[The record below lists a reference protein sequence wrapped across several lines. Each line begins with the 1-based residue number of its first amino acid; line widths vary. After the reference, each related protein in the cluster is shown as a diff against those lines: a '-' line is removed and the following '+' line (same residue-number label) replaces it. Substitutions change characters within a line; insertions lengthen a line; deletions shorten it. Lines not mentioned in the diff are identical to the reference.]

1 MYIIKICVT
10 IVVTYLQTAF
20 GVVKLNCKKL
30 KGDFAERRINVMIKI
45 KLGIVDHDRVY
56 LDRISKYFNNNYKNQ
71 VEVYSFT
78 DESTVTEAVRQNKIN
93 VLMAAQDIEIRTDRL
108 ADFCMFAYFIDSKM
122 IDTYSDYHAICKF
135 QRADLIYKQ
144 ILGLY
149 SEKLADKV
157 KYKNSGAR
165 KSEISLLVS
174 GFDGA
179 GATTSAAAYA
189 RYLAA
194 KGRKTLFLNLKQ
206 FGNIENI
213 FEASGKGS
221 FTDAIFAIKSRKV
234 NMTLKLESI
243 VKQSDDGVYFYDRCR
258 DVLDYTEINLDELET
273 LLDEMSGSFGYH
285 NIVVVTDF
293 YFCDSLIY
301 LMEQA
306 KEVIIVCDNRKTS
319 QVQLERRTSAI
330 KSLDNR
336 KNLNVSD
343 KVRLIFNK
351 TINASIFRTDFPVIG
366 IQPELEM
373 YDDKEIV
380 KEMAFSG
387 IFDKM
392 NSVRKQGTIA

>member
-1 MYIIKICVT
+1 
-10 IVVTYLQTAF
+10 
-20 GVVKLNCKKL
+20 
-30 KGDFAERRINVMIKI
+30 MIKI
-45 KLGIVDHDRVY
+45 KLGIIDNDRIY
-56 LDRISKYFNNNYKNQ
+56 LNRISKYFSTNYKNQ
-71 VEVYSFT
+71 VEIYSFT
-78 DESTVTEAVRQNKIN
+78 DESTVAEAVRQNKIN
-93 VLMAAQDIEIRTDRL
+93 VLVASQDSEIRTDRL
-108 ADFCMFAYFIDSKM
+108 ADFCMFAYFVDSKM
-122 IDTYSDYHAICKF
+122 IDTYNDHHAICKF

-144 ILGLY
+144 LLGLY

-157 KYKNSGAR
+157 KYKNSGTR
-165 KSEISLLVS
+165 KSEISLFVS

-189 RYLAA
+189 KYLAA

-206 FGNIENI
+206 FGSTENI

-221 FTDAIFAIKSRKV
+221 FTDAIFAIKSKKV

-243 VKQSDDGVYFYDRCR
+243 VKQSEDGVYFYDNCQNA
-258 DVLDYTEINLDELET
+258 LDYTEIKLDELEI
-273 LLDEMSGSFGYH
+273 LLDEMSSSFGYH
-285 NIVVVTDF
+285 NIVVVSDF
-293 YFCDSLIY
+293 YFSDSLIY

-306 KEVIIVCDNRKTS
+306 KDIIIVSDNRKSS
-319 QVQLERRTSAI
+319 QIQLERRTSAI

-336 KNLNVSD
+336 HNLHISE

-366 IQPELEM
+366 IQSELEI

-380 KEMAFSG
+380 KTIAFSG

-392 NSVRKQGTIA
+392 NSMRKQESGR